1 MNFNDKLNNYANLII
16 RKGVNIQLGQPL
28 VLRCP
33 VELADFARMLAK
45 NAYEAGASEVIT
57 NWADDALTL
66 MKYENAPMEVFEEFP
81 QWEVDKSKYYF
92 EKDAALIS
100 VYATDPELLKDVDV
114 AKINAANKSSSI
126 AMKDNMKYTMND
138 LNSWC
143 VVAAPTAPWAK
154 KIFPELSAEEAID
167 TKERIWRQNYLT
179 LGDRTRATI
188 HTWKESTRILPAY
201 LSQATIQSVEA
212 MRIEADQL
220 ISEAMIEDVVFYFK
234 KLNAEERKHCLELLL
249 HQ

>member
-1 MNFNDKLNNYANLII
+1 MDT
-16 RKGVNIQLGQPL
+16 
-28 VLRCP
+28 VL
-33 VELADFARMLAK
+33 ED
-45 NAYEAGASEVIT
+45 VI
-57 NWADDALTL
+57 
-66 MKYENAPMEVFEEFP
+66 K
-81 QWEVDKSKYYF
+81 
-92 EKDAALIS
+92 
-100 VYATDPELLKDVDV
+100 
-114 AKINAANKSSSI
+114 
-126 AMKDNMKYTMND
+126 
-138 LNSWC
+138 
-143 VVAAPTAPWAK
+143 
-154 KIFPELSAEEAID
+154 SAEEAID

>member
-1 MNFNDKLNNYANLII
+1 MENIWEDLANAQSQEDIESILSCI
-16 RKGVNIQLGQPL
+16 
-28 VLRCP
+28 
-33 VELADFARMLAK
+33 
-45 NAYEAGASEVIT
+45 
-57 NWADDALTL
+57 
-66 MKYENAPMEVFEEFP
+66 
-81 QWEVDKSKYYF
+81 
-92 EKDAALIS
+92 ALIMNYRIPARDLQDFEDLKETLDAFMADVS
-100 VYATDPELLKDVDV
+100 ELQSAVNDRSKLEKAITTLREKYAGSEMDFDVDTV
-114 AKINAANKSSSI
+114 LEDVIK
-126 AMKDNMKYTMND
+126 
-138 LNSWC
+138 
-143 VVAAPTAPWAK
+143 
-154 KIFPELSAEEAID
+154 SAEEAID